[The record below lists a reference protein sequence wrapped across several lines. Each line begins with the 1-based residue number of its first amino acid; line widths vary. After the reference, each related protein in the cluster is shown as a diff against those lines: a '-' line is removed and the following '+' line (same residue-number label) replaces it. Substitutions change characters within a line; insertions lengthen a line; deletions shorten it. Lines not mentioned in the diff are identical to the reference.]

1 MNDISFKNHE
11 RTLEKIK
18 FLFFNTLYLWT
29 TALVSPLAINYRDF
43 SFLLYLF
50 IYFLFLLLL
59 AWWVFLVHFI
69 CTWRRLMHQ
78 SH

>member
-29 TALVSPLAINYRDF
+29 TALVSPLEISYRDF
-43 SFLLYLF
+43 SFFIYLF
-50 IYFLFLLLL
+50 IFFFCSY
-59 AWWVFLVHFI
+59 
-69 CTWRRLMHQ
+69 
-78 SH
+78 